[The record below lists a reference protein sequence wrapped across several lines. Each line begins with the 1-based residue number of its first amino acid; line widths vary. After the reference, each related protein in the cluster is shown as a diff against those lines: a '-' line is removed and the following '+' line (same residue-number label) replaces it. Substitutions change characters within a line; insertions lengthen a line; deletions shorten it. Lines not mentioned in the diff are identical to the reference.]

1 MAKAAAATDVD
12 SGDAAPCQ
20 KVYYVLNIV
29 VVLCCS
35 PAIQQRATTIACMGI
50 QAHEVH
56 AHPAANNIYIALS
69 IVEHFHAKAAYAFIR
84 ITWPRLL
91 IPRMV
96 ARGT

>member
-69 IVEHFHAKAAYAFIR
+69 IVSIS
-84 ITWPRLL
+84 TPRL
-91 IPRMV
+91 RM
-96 ARGT
+96 RSSESHGQGS